1 MITYLTVSVESL
13 PVVPPRGQPFG
24 GAGARGWSVPAD
36 GQVLLLVITSG
47 MPRFQRAAV

>member
-1 MITYLTVSVESL
+1 MTVNIYLLVRSIG
-13 PVVPPRGQPFG
+13 RG
-24 GAGARGWSVPAD
+24 RGWSVPAD